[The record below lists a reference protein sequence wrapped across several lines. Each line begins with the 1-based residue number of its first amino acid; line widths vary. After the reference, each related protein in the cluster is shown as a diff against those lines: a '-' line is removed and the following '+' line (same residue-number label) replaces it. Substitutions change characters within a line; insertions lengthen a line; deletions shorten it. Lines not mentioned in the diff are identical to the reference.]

1 MHALCG
7 TWSSQRA
14 LQYRPASS
22 VCQSRL
28 ALQKKTETLLSEG
41 AAKWMGQNT
50 LWIWD
55 LRLLCRPTSCK
66 VCAALVACISW
77 SSVCSC
83 LKRVVTLTRPGRSL
97 QAKCRFL
104 VSLADT
110 SCCDRRNDLSMMTFE
125 HLSQL
130 HNNIV
135 ISHPRAS
142 VLCVEPIGTPW
153 YSCPVS
159 FPISS

>member
-1 MHALCG
+1 MPALCG
-7 TWSSQRA
+7 TWSSQRI

-22 VCQSRL
+22 VSQSRL
-28 ALQKKTETLLSEG
+28 ALLRKTETLLSEG
-41 AAKWMGQNT
+41 AAKWTGRNT

-55 LRLLCRPTSCK
+55 LRFLCRPTLCK
-66 VCAALVACISW
+66 VCAAHVECISW

-83 LKRVVTLTRPGRSL
+83 LKRVVTLTRCGRSL

-110 SCCDRRNDLSMMTFE
+110 CSCDRRNDLTMMTFE

-130 HNNIV
+130 HNNNIV
-135 ISHPRAS
+135 TSHPRAAF
-142 VLCVEPIGTPW
+142 VVW
-153 YSCPVS
+153 NR
-159 FPISS
+159 